1 MTNSS
6 RHRDWTSGKTV
17 HARRAHSAC
26 QAGQSVGAL
35 KLHGQRAN
43 QSANALR
50 GTSYAAALV
59 WSFIQENQC
68 QHFSRKLAGARQA
81 SVQTQVRARSVFG
94 HAQSSGT
101 GPASKSGRMTQS
113 SSVSPVQPAP
123 RHHKSATHIVS
134 VRVVHTSTELRL
146 PRAAA
151 VSVAPSPETRVQ
163 SRGAGD
169 PALAGRHQPAFHTT
183 SHRFTAI
190 FCRRMAAPFSS
201 IFSAPWPFPGLLP
214 GLLELPVLPSRERTA
229 ACTPPGPRAGMVPAA
244 AAMAR
249 TGALPQR
256 ES

>member
-1 MTNSS
+1 MQPHLSGHS
-6 RHRDWTSGKTV
+6 FKRISASILAASLQAHAKPVCRHRCV
-17 HARRAHSAC
+17 HDP
-26 QAGQSVGAL
+26 
-35 KLHGQRAN
+35 
-43 QSANALR
+43 
-50 GTSYAAALV
+50 
-59 WSFIQENQC
+59 
-68 QHFSRKLAGARQA
+68 
-81 SVQTQVRARSVFG
+81 
-94 HAQSSGT
+94 SSGT

-214 GLLELPVLPSRERTA
+214 GLLELPVLPSIRERTA

>member
-1 MTNSS
+1 MTRVMRGDDVLARVMRVMRGVTERHLHRQRQRHTARARASERASESARRGGVLGKMTNSS

-94 HAQSSGT
+94 HGPRVQERSHDAKLKRLTRPACSTTPQKRDTHRKRTGGAHEHGVAPPESSGCERSALPGNT
-101 GPASKSGRMTQS
+101 GP
-113 SSVSPVQPAP
+113 
-123 RHHKSATHIVS
+123 
-134 VRVVHTSTELRL
+134 E
-146 PRAAA
+146 
-151 VSVAPSPETRVQ
+151 
-163 SRGAGD
+163 
-169 PALAGRHQPAFHTT
+169 
-183 SHRFTAI
+183 
-190 FCRRMAAPFSS
+190 
-201 IFSAPWPFPGLLP
+201 
-214 GLLELPVLPSRERTA
+214 
-229 ACTPPGPRAGMVPAA
+229 
-244 AAMAR
+244 
-249 TGALPQR
+249 
-256 ES
+256 